1 MLHLEPT
8 PEPEVQISH
17 TERRMNGNSNADPAL
32 SVTLPLSLWQR
43 VANQLAEGKINQFLP
58 VLTAIQ
64 QQVQD
69 QLQPP
74 RTEA

>member
-8 PEPEVQISH
+8 PEPDPQLSKPEPRV
-17 TERRMNGNSNADPAL
+17 NGHADPAL
-32 SVTLPLSLWQR
+32 VVSLPLSVWQR
-43 VANQLAEGKINQFLP
+43 VAAQLGEGSVNQFLP

-64 QQVQD
+64 RQLQD